1 MNKDMIELY
10 SDYLIASFGQTTAT
24 GLANLLQGSI
34 YHDSIT
40 RFLNSETLTAKEQW
54 QLIKPMLRQHENAT
68 PNAIGYLIFDDT
80 IQPKP
85 HTSVDDINCW
95 HYDHTQNKNVK
106 GINLLNCLYHRK
118 DIDIP
123 LSFDIITK
131 SNVFTDDK
139 GNVKRKSDKTKN
151 QRLLDMF
158 DRAIKNQVKFDYV
171 LADSWFSAKA
181 TFKHIRKANK
191 HFIFALK
198 SNRLVALTP
207 DDREKGNFVRIDE
220 SNLPDN
226 TPVRGFLND
235 YHDEV
240 LLLRRV
246 FTNKD
251 DSTGV
256 LYLVCSDLQCDKD
269 KFINGYQKRW
279 QVEVYHKSL
288 KQNANLGKSP
298 AHSQRARFNHMFLA
312 TYAVF
317 KLECLKIKTK
327 LNHFALRLKLLVS
340 ANQSAFA
347 QLKAISGA

>member
-1 MNKDMIELY
+1 
-10 SDYLIASFGQTTAT
+10 
-24 GLANLLQGSI
+24 
-34 YHDSIT
+34 
-40 RFLNSETLTAKEQW
+40 
-54 QLIKPMLRQHENAT
+54 MLRQHENAT
-68 PNAIGYLIFDDT
+68 PNATGYLIFDDT

-118 DIDIP
+118 DINIP
-123 LSFDIITK
+123 LSYDIITK

-139 GNVKRKSDKTKN
+139 GKVKRKSDKTKN

-198 SNRLVALTP
+198 SNRLVALTA

-251 DSTGV
+251 GSTGV
-256 LYLVCSDLQCDKD
+256 LYL
-269 KFINGYQKRW
+269 
-279 QVEVYHKSL
+279 
-288 KQNANLGKSP
+288 
-298 AHSQRARFNHMFLA
+298 
-312 TYAVF
+312 
-317 KLECLKIKTK
+317 
-327 LNHFALRLKLLVS
+327 
-340 ANQSAFA
+340 
-347 QLKAISGA
+347 

>member
-1 MNKDMIELY
+1 MNREMIELY
-10 SDYLIASFGQTTAT
+10 SDYLISSFGQTTAT

-40 RFLNSETLTAKEQW
+40 RFLNSETLSAKEQW
-54 QLIKPMLRQHENAT
+54 QLVKPMLREHEAST
-68 PNAIGYLIFDDT
+68 PNAKGYLIFDDT
-80 IQPKP
+80 LQPKP
-85 HTSVDDINCW
+85 HTVEDDINCW

-106 GINLLNCLYHRK
+106 GINLLNCLYHRG

-123 LSFDIITK
+123 LSFDIVTK
-131 SNVFTDDK
+131 PNIFTDDK
-139 GNVKRKSDKTKN
+139 GCVKRKSDKTKN
-151 QRLLDMF
+151 ARLLDMF
-158 DRAIKNQVKFDYV
+158 DMAIKNQIKFDYV
-171 LADSWFSAKA
+171 LADSWFSANA
-181 TFKHIRKANK
+181 TFKHIRKAGK

-198 SNRLVALTP
+198 SNRLVALSHA
-207 DDREKGNFVRIDE
+207 DRLAGNFVRIDE

-226 TPVRGFLND
+226 TPVHGFLND

-251 DSTGV
+251 GSTGI
-256 LYLVCSDLQCDKD
+256 LYLVCSDLQCDTD
-269 KFINGYQKRW
+269 TFINSYQKRW

-298 AHSQRARFNHMFLA
+298 AHSHKARFNHIFLA

-327 LNHFALRLKLLVS
+327 LNHFNLRMKLLVK

-347 QLKAISGA
+347 ELQALVSA